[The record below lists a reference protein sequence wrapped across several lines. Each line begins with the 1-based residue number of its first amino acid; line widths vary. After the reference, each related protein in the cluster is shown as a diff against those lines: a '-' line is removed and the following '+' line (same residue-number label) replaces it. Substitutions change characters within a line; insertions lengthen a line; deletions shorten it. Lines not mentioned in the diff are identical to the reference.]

1 MPRIFGQTQIYPN
14 IIMLAIDLMKCTNS
28 FQLFW
33 CLTPHI
39 FPLYPHCGRAN
50 HPALREFRSGA
61 FQLNPPIRGWLGDSH
76 GAEAPQQRRWGDV
89 YSWYLNVFVGHLRIL
104 RHQYYVLLF
113 WQYHAICY
121 IYIETVR
128 GFFLVSQG
136 LGHWGMLSILL
147 CCGQLGLWHWTPTD
161 AIHMATPFKTS

>member
-61 FQLNPPIRGWLGDSH
+61 FQLNPPFVDDLVIPMVQKRLNRGGEEMCTAGIWMYLLVI
-76 GAEAPQQRRWGDV
+76 WGFSGINITCY
-89 YSWYLNVFVGHLRIL
+89 YSGNIMLSAIFIL
-104 RHQYYVLLF
+104 RPWEV
-113 WQYHAICY
+113 
-121 IYIETVR
+121 
-128 GFFLVSQG
+128 FFSISRAG
-136 LGHWGMLSILL
+136 ALGHVVHFVMLWAARAVALDTNGCHTYGDPI
-147 CCGQLGLWHWTPTD
+147 
-161 AIHMATPFKTS
+161 